1 MDFYLIFS
9 LLSLVKVRFYFIDQ
23 VIVFKCSKLKP
34 LLITIPG
41 CRVKGRICKEVIKM
55 TLLLAVEKAQDAAQ
69 FFWSK
74 GPWVHPGHL

>member
-9 LLSLVKVRFYFIDQ
+9 LLSLVKVRFCFIDQ

-41 CRVKGRICKEVIKM
+41 SRVKGIICKEVIKM

>member
-1 MDFYLIFS
+1 MIKTNFRVKMDFYLIFR

-23 VIVFKCSKLKP
+23 VIIFKCSKLKI

-41 CRVKGRICKEVIKM
+41 SRVKGRMEVIKM

-69 FFWSK
+69 FF
-74 GPWVHPGHL
+74 

>member
-1 MDFYLIFS
+1 MDFYLIFR

-23 VIVFKCSKLKP
+23 VIIFKCSKLKI

-41 CRVKGRICKEVIKM
+41 SRVKGRMEVIKM

-69 FFWSK
+69 FF
-74 GPWVHPGHL
+74 

>member
-9 LLSLVKVRFYFIDQ
+9 LLSLVKVRFCFIDQ

-41 CRVKGRICKEVIKM
+41 SRVKGRICKEVIKM

>member
-9 LLSLVKVRFYFIDQ
+9 LLSLVKVRFCFIDQ
-23 VIVFKCSKLKP
+23 VIVFKCSKLKT